1 MTEEIGF
8 GPHRL
13 RLRQSKADLWEGI
26 IVGRAKERIAA
37 PTRGSLLGKLQA
49 AAMAGTRGYIG
60 LDDARHRFL
69 RIYPDGFSDPNYLGQ
84 GDLGMR
90 GRIVALAERT
100 QSDLPGQGP
109 RDSCAA
115 ELASELLSASEL
127 PDTATRTFLCDLLRG
142 PKASQFLEIAAEFGF
157 GSVTRAC
164 ERMAAEFPEDKAD
177 SWVSLTHFAF
187 LWRPEAHAFL
197 KLDAAKR
204 FAERIGDPFQYACE
218 PFPNPATY
226 LECLRMT
233 RRVWRAVA
241 DLGPQDNIDLH
252 CFMHA
257 TATYSSAEVARLAGM
272 REN

>member
-1 MTEEIGF
+1 
-8 GPHRL
+8 
-13 RLRQSKADLWEGI
+13 
-26 IVGRAKERIAA
+26 
-37 PTRGSLLGKLQA
+37 
-49 AAMAGTRGYIG
+49 
-60 LDDARHRFL
+60 
-69 RIYPDGFSDPNYLGQ
+69 
-84 GDLGMR
+84 
-90 GRIVALAERT
+90 
-100 QSDLPGQGP
+100 
-109 RDSCAA
+109 
-115 ELASELLSASEL
+115 
-127 PDTATRTFLCDLLRG
+127 
-142 PKASQFLEIAAEFGF
+142 
-157 GSVTRAC
+157 
-164 ERMAAEFPEDKAD
+164 MAAEFPEDKAD